1 MKINSR
7 LRFLIGNIKYHF
19 VNKAYSYEDT
29 FTFLDVGG
37 GSGKSLSHFKIFF
50 PNGKYYCIDLLD
62 IQTYESINKGLYE
75 QYWKIDLSSLDFS
88 AVPDNYFDF
97 IVCTHVIEHLLN
109 GDEMLLEISK
119 KLKPGGFIYV
129 EYPGKKSLHLPS
141 MPGTLN
147 FFDDET
153 HCRIY
158 SEVELNNLFLKNQ
171 LKPIQSG
178 TRRNWYRVILSPI
191 LITYKLLLSRSKGTI
206 AYEFWDLLGFAE
218 FIYAKRDTSSLT
230 INPHKFK

>member
-1 MKINSR
+1 
-7 LRFLIGNIKYHF
+7 
-19 VNKAYSYEDT
+19 
-29 FTFLDVGG
+29 
-37 GSGKSLSHFKIFF
+37 
-50 PNGKYYCIDLLD
+50 
-62 IQTYESINKGLYE
+62 
-75 QYWKIDLSSLDFS
+75 
-88 AVPDNYFDF
+88 
-97 IVCTHVIEHLLN
+97 
-109 GDEMLLEISK
+109 
-119 KLKPGGFIYV
+119 
-129 EYPGKKSLHLPS
+129 

-171 LKPIQSG
+171 LKPIHSG

-191 LITYKLLLSRSKGTI
+191 LIAYKLLLSRSKGTI

-230 INPHKFK
+230 INPDKFK

>member
-1 MKINSR
+1 MLNKIK
-7 LRFLIGNIKYHF
+7 LLIGAPKYKLISQQ
-19 VNKAYSYEDT
+19 VNSLEY
-29 FTFLDVGG
+29 FNFLDVGG
-37 GSGKSLSHFKIFF
+37 GSGRALIDFKTYF
-50 PNGKYYCIDLLD
+50 PKADYSCIDLLD
-62 IQTYESINKGLYE
+62 EQTYENLNKGLYK

-97 IVCTHVIEHLLN
+97 IACTHVIEHLLN
-109 GDEMLLEISK
+109 GDEMLLAISK
-119 KLKPGGFIYV
+119 KLKEGGFIYV

-158 SEVELNNLFLKNQ
+158 SEIELNNLFMRNQ
-171 LKPIQSG
+171 LKPVQSG
-178 TRRNWYRVILSPI
+178 TRRNWYRIILSPI
-191 LITYKLLLSRSKGTI
+191 LIAYKLLLSRSKGTI